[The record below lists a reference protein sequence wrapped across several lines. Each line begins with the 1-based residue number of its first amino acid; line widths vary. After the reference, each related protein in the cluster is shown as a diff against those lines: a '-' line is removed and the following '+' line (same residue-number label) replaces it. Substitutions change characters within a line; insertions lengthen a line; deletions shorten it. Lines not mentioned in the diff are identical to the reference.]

1 MERLADICDLAGG
14 EARSGGEK
22 GYDHE
27 IDGAGAYRA
36 RNSMPQ
42 KDFRIS
48 GSRHGLRTSIRVL
61 ASLLAAAAISGC
73 ATLERLPAVTYAEAR
88 QIDILDVPDARFYVS
103 DTNRIY
109 DVAIT
114 AYQRSSRTR
123 PAQTRNFLALSG
135 GGDDGAFGAG
145 LLVGW
150 TAHGNRPEF
159 DMVTG
164 VSTGALSAPFAFL
177 GRAYDQSLTQL
188 YTETSAGKIFNRRP
202 TLIAAVTSDSLV
214 DNAPLR
220 GMIEYYVDATMVRKL
235 AEEYGKGRLLF
246 VLTTNLDQSR
256 PVIWNIGAIAAS
268 NNPKARDLIIDVL
281 LASASIPAVFPPV
294 MLDVTVDGQKRQEM
308 HVDGGTIAQ
317 VFFYPPSF
325 SLKGAAARL
334 GVDVHKLRERKRVAY
349 VIRNGRFF
357 RADESVQLRTIAIAK
372 EALSTMTMSSGIND
386 TYRMY
391 TLARRDGVDFN
402 LASISEDFTVPYKG
416 PFDPSYMQALFAY
429 GYEKGRAG
437 YPWKKVPPG
446 YTN

>member
-1 MERLADICDLAGG
+1 
-14 EARSGGEK
+14 
-22 GYDHE
+22 
-27 IDGAGAYRA
+27 
-36 RNSMPQ
+36 MPQ
-42 KDFRIS
+42 KSFCTT
-48 GSRHGLRTSIRVL
+48 GALQGLRGGMRML
-61 ASLLAAAAISGC
+61 ASLLAALTISGC

-88 QIDILDVPDARFYVS
+88 QIDILDIPDARFYVS

-109 DVAIT
+109 DVAT
-114 AYQRSSRTR
+114 KAYQRINRTR
-123 PAQTRNFLALSG
+123 PAQTRHFLALSG

-150 TAHGNRPEF
+150 SARGNRPEF

-164 VSTGALSAPFAFL
+164 VSTGALSAPFAYL
-177 GRAYDQSLTQL
+177 GRAYDQNLTQL
-188 YTETSAGKIFNRRP
+188 YTETSAADIFNRRP
-202 TLIAAVTSDSLV
+202 LLIAAVASDSLV

-220 GMIEYYVDATMVRKL
+220 TMIEHYVDARMVQKI
-235 AEEYGKGRLLF
+235 AEEYAKGRLLF

-268 NNPKARDLIIDVL
+268 NNPKARDLIVDVL

-308 HVDGGTIAQ
+308 HVDGGTVAQ

-325 SLKGAAARL
+325 SIRRAAARF
-334 GVDVHKLRERKRVAY
+334 GVDEQSLRSRKRVAY

-357 RADESVQLRTIAIAK
+357 RQDESVQLRTIAIAK

-402 LASISEDFTVPYKG
+402 LASIGEDFTEPYKG
-416 PFDPSYMQALFAY
+416 PFDPGYMQALFAY

-437 YPWKKVPPG
+437 YSWRKVPPG

>member
-1 MERLADICDLAGG
+1 
-14 EARSGGEK
+14 
-22 GYDHE
+22 
-27 IDGAGAYRA
+27 
-36 RNSMPQ
+36 MPQ
-42 KDFRIS
+42 KDFCIS
-48 GSRHGLRTSIRVL
+48 GALCGLRTGIRVL
-61 ASLLAAAAISGC
+61 ASVFAAVAISGC

-88 QIDILDVPDARFYVS
+88 QIDILDTPDARFYVS
-103 DTNRIY
+103 DTSRIY
-109 DVAIT
+109 DVAIK
-114 AYQRSSRTR
+114 AYQRSNRTR
-123 PAQTRNFLALSG
+123 PAHTRNFLALSG

-150 TAHGNRPEF
+150 SARGDRPEF

-164 VSTGALSAPFAFL
+164 VSTGALSAPYAFL
-177 GRAYDQSLTQL
+177 GRAYDQKLAAI
-188 YTETSAGKIFNRRP
+188 YTETSAGDIFQKRA

-220 GMIEYYVDATMVRKL
+220 RLIESNVDTDMVQKL

-256 PVIWNIGAIAAS
+256 PVIWNIGAIAAT

-308 HVDGGTIAQ
+308 HVDGGTVAQ

-325 SLKGAAARL
+325 SIRGAAARL
-334 GVDVHKLRERKRVAY
+334 GVDVQKLRERKRVAY

-357 RADESVQLRTIAIAK
+357 RPDESVQLRTIAIAK
-372 EALSTMTMSSGIND
+372 EALATMTMSSGVND

-402 LASISEDFTVPYKG
+402 LASIGEDFTVPYKG
-416 PFDPSYMQALFAY
+416 PFDPGYMQSLFAY

>member
-1 MERLADICDLAGG
+1 
-14 EARSGGEK
+14 
-22 GYDHE
+22 
-27 IDGAGAYRA
+27 
-36 RNSMPQ
+36 MPQ
-42 KDFRIS
+42 KDFCIS
-48 GSRHGLRTSIRVL
+48 GALCSLRTGIRVL
-61 ASLLAAAAISGC
+61 ASVLAAVAISGC

-88 QIDILDVPDARFYVS
+88 QIDILDTPDARFYVS
-103 DTNRIY
+103 DTSRIY
-109 DVAIT
+109 DVAIK
-114 AYQRSSRTR
+114 AYQRSNRTR
-123 PAQTRNFLALSG
+123 PAHTRNFLALSG

-150 TAHGNRPEF
+150 SARGDRPEF

-164 VSTGALSAPFAFL
+164 VSTGALSAPYAFL
-177 GRAYDQSLTQL
+177 GRAYDQKLAAI
-188 YTETSAGKIFNRRP
+188 YTETSAGDIFQKRA

-220 GMIEYYVDATMVRKL
+220 RLIESNVDTDMVQKL

-256 PVIWNIGAIAAS
+256 PVIWNIGAIAAT

-325 SLKGAAARL
+325 SIRGAAKRL
-334 GVDVHKLRERKRVAY
+334 GVDDKALRARKRVAY

-357 RADESVQLRTIAIAK
+357 RPDESVQLRTIAIAK
-372 EALSTMTMSSGIND
+372 EALATMTMSSGVND

-402 LASISEDFTVPYKG
+402 LASIGEDFTVPYKG
-416 PFDPSYMQALFAY
+416 PFDPGYMQSLFAY

>member
-1 MERLADICDLAGG
+1 
-14 EARSGGEK
+14 
-22 GYDHE
+22 
-27 IDGAGAYRA
+27 
-36 RNSMPQ
+36 MPQ
-42 KDFRIS
+42 KDFSTS
-48 GSRHGLRTSIRVL
+48 GALQRLCTVFAGLC
-61 ASLLAAAAISGC
+61 AAVAISGC

-88 QIDILDVPDARFYVS
+88 QIDILDIPDARFYVS

-109 DVAIT
+109 DVAT
-114 AYQRSSRTR
+114 KAYQRINRTR
-123 PAQTRNFLALSG
+123 PAQTRHFLALSG

-150 TAHGNRPEF
+150 SARGNRPEF

-164 VSTGALSAPFAFL
+164 VSTGALSAPFAYL
-177 GRAYDQSLTQL
+177 GRAYDQNLTQL
-188 YTETSAGKIFNRRP
+188 YTETSARDIFNRRP
-202 TLIAAVTSDSLV
+202 LLIAAVASDSLV
-214 DNAPLR
+214 DNTPLR
-220 GMIEYYVDATMVRKL
+220 TMIEHYVDATMVQKI
-235 AEEYGKGRLLF
+235 AEEYAKGRLLF

-268 NNPKARDLIIDVL
+268 NNPKARDLIVDVL

-308 HVDGGTIAQ
+308 HVDGGTVAQ

-325 SLKGAAARL
+325 SIRRAAAKF
-334 GVDVHKLRERKRVAY
+334 GVDEQNLRSRKRVAY

-357 RADESVQLRTIAIAK
+357 RQDESVQLRTIAIAK

-402 LASISEDFTVPYKG
+402 LASIGEDFTEPYKG
-416 PFDPSYMQALFAY
+416 PFDPTYMQALFAY

-437 YPWKKVPPG
+437 YPWRKVPPG

>member
-1 MERLADICDLAGG
+1 MPQDDLCKPGAFPGLRGGTRLLAG
-14 EARSGGEK
+14 A
-22 GYDHE
+22 
-27 IDGAGAYRA
+27 
-36 RNSMPQ
+36 
-42 KDFRIS
+42 
-48 GSRHGLRTSIRVL
+48 
-61 ASLLAAAAISGC
+61 LAAVAISGC

-88 QIDILDVPDARFYVS
+88 QIDILDTPDARFYVS
-103 DTNRIY
+103 DTKRIY
-109 DVAIT
+109 DVAIK
-114 AYQRSSRTR
+114 AYQRSNRTR
-123 PAQTRNFLALSG
+123 PAQTRNFVALSG

-150 TAHGNRPEF
+150 SAHGNRPEF

-164 VSTGALSAPFAFL
+164 VSTGALSAPFVFL
-177 GRAYDQSLTQL
+177 GRAYDQRLAGM
-188 YTETSAGKIFNRRP
+188 YTETNAGDIFQRRP
-202 TLIAAVTSDSLV
+202 LLIAAVTSDSLV

-220 GMIEYYVDATMVRKL
+220 KLIESNVDTAMVQKI
-235 AEEYGKGRLLF
+235 AEEYDKGRLLF

-256 PVIWNIGAIAAS
+256 PVIWNIGAIAAT

-308 HVDGGTIAQ
+308 HVDGGTVAQ

-325 SLKGAAARL
+325 SIRGAAARL
-334 GVDVHKLRERKRVAY
+334 GVDVQKLRERRRVAY
-349 VIRNGRFF
+349 VVRNGRFF
-357 RADESVQLRTIAIAK
+357 RPDESVQLKTIAIAK

-402 LASISEDFTVPYKG
+402 LASIGEDFTVPYKG
-416 PFDPSYMQALFAY
+416 PFDPGYMQALFAY
-429 GYEKGRAG
+429 GYEQGRAG
-437 YPWKKVPPG
+437 YRWKKVPPG

>member
-1 MERLADICDLAGG
+1 MFQRDL
-14 EARSGGEK
+14 RTP
-22 GYDHE
+22 
-27 IDGAGAYRA
+27 GAG
-36 RNSMPQ
+36 Q
-42 KDFRIS
+42 
-48 GSRHGLRTSIRVL
+48 GLRTRIRLL
-61 ASLLAAAAISGC
+61 ACLLAALASSGC

-88 QIDILDVPDARFYVS
+88 QIEILDIPDARFYVS

-109 DVAIT
+109 DVAVK
-114 AYQRSSRTR
+114 AYQRSNRVR

-145 LLVGW
+145 VLVGW
-150 TAHGNRPEF
+150 TARGNRPEF

-164 VSTGALSAPFAFL
+164 VSTGALSAPFAYL
-177 GRAYDQSLTQL
+177 GRAYDQRLAGM
-188 YTETSAGKIFNRRP
+188 YTETNARDIFQKRP
-202 TLIAAVTSDSLV
+202 VLIAAVTSDSLV

-220 GMIEYYVDATMVRKL
+220 KMIESNVDTAMVQKI
-235 AEEYGKGRLLF
+235 AEEYGRGRLLF

-325 SLKGAAARL
+325 SLKGAAKRF
-334 GVDVHKLRERKRVAY
+334 GVDEKTLRERKRVAY

-357 RADESVQLRTIAIAK
+357 REDESVQLRTIAIAK

-402 LASISEDFTVPYKG
+402 LASIGEDFTVPYKG
-416 PFDPSYMQALFAY
+416 PFDPGYMQSLFAY

-446 YTN
+446 YKN

>member
-1 MERLADICDLAGG
+1 
-14 EARSGGEK
+14 
-22 GYDHE
+22 
-27 IDGAGAYRA
+27 
-36 RNSMPQ
+36 MPQ
-42 KDFRIS
+42 KDFRTP
-48 GSRHGLRTSIRVL
+48 GAFTVLRTGTRLL
-61 ASLLAAAAISGC
+61 AGLLAALTISGC

-88 QIDILDVPDARFYVS
+88 QLDILDIPDARFYVG

-109 DVAIT
+109 DVAIK
-114 AYQRSSRTR
+114 AYQRGNRAR
-123 PAQTRNFLALSG
+123 PTQTRNFLALSG

-150 TAHGNRPEF
+150 SAHGNRPEF

-177 GRAYDQSLTQL
+177 GRAYDQRLAGM
-188 YTETSAGKIFNRRP
+188 YTATSANDIFERRP
-202 TLIAAVTSDSLV
+202 ILIAAVTSDSLV
-214 DNAPLR
+214 DNTPLR
-220 GMIEYYVDATMVRKL
+220 KLIESNVDMAMVQKI

-256 PVIWNIGAIAAS
+256 PVVWNIGAIAAS
-268 NNPKARDLIIDVL
+268 NNPKARDLIVDVL

-294 MLDVTVDGQKRQEM
+294 MLDVTIDGQKRQEM

-317 VFFYPPSF
+317 AFFYPPTF

-334 GVDVHKLRERKRVAY
+334 GVDLQKLRARKRTAY
-349 VIRNGRFF
+349 VIRNGRFV
-357 RADESVQLRTIAIAK
+357 RPDESVQPRTLAIAK

-402 LASISEDFTVPYKG
+402 LASIGEDFTVPYKG
-416 PFDPSYMQALFAY
+416 PFDPGYMQALFTY